1 MFFLFPLPVQL
12 FPPSLFSVPF
22 IFTWLFPSA
31 CCITLSQ
38 PNGIT
43 SEHVSLS
50 LLSATPP
57 LITRKL
63 MKQRTR
69 TTPSSF
75 CFFFFFY
82 QLCLSSLL
90 RRPPFL
96 NIFSPVSALISFS
109 GWIIVLVCFSSS
121 ALHLGINLLSFIFQ
135 GSLFISVFSSLTSP
149 AVCTS
154 NATCSVF
161 ANTCCQQ
168 SSHLRVCEGLNA
180 ESGSGSVH

>member
-1 MFFLFPLPVQL
+1 MFSTPPVFLSTPPFSFPLFPLPIHF

-57 LITRKL
+57 LIARKL
-63 MKQRTR
+63 LKRRTR

-75 CFFFFFY
+75 CFLPIVSFIPFALTPFSKYLLPGVPVDFFPWLDYYF
-82 QLCLSSLL
+82 S
-90 RRPPFL
+90 PFL
-96 NIFSPVSALISFS
+96 IFGSASWHKSFIIYLLGISFS
-109 GWIIVLVCFSSS
+109 FC
-121 ALHLGINLLSFIFQ
+121 SFQ
-135 GSLFISVFSSLTSP
+135 HQLTSS
-149 AVCTS
+149 VCT
-154 NATCSVF
+154 
-161 ANTCCQQ
+161 
-168 SSHLRVCEGLNA
+168 
-180 ESGSGSVH
+180 